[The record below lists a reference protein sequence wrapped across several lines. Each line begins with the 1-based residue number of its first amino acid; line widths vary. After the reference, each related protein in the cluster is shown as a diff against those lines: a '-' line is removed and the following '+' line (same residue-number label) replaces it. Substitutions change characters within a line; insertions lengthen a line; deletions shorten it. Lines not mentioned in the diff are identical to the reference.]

1 MLCNKNIIFLGKI
14 MKKVL
19 TIAGSDC
26 IGGAGIQADLKTFS
40 AFKTYGMSVVTAVVA
55 ENSFSVNDIF
65 EVSSN
70 SIKSQLNSVF
80 DDIAPD
86 AIKIGM
92 LGNIETMIVIS
103 EFLKE
108 KKNQYPNIKI
118 VIDPVMYAKNGAAL
132 MDIKNMSSLI
142 EHILP
147 LADILTP
154 NIAEAKHLS
163 NINIKSIEDMKIA
176 AKEIFNHSK
185 TAVLIK
191 GGDSFDALDIL
202 YDGKSFKMFETPKI
216 STKNTHGTG
225 CTFSSAIAA
234 NLALENSLE
243 NSIKIAK
250 DYIFEAIKNAP
261 NLGSGN
267 GPVNHFFKF

>member
-26 IGGAGIQADLKTFS
+26 IGGASIQADLKTFS
-40 AFKTYGMSVVTAVVA
+40 AFKTYGMSVVTGVVA
-55 ENSFSVNDIF
+55 ENRFSVNDIF

-103 EFLKE
+103 EFLKK

-132 MDIKNMSSLI
+132 MDIKNRS
-142 EHILP
+142 E
-147 LADILTP
+147 
-154 NIAEAKHLS
+154 
-163 NINIKSIEDMKIA
+163 
-176 AKEIFNHSK
+176 
-185 TAVLIK
+185 
-191 GGDSFDALDIL
+191 
-202 YDGKSFKMFETPKI
+202 
-216 STKNTHGTG
+216 
-225 CTFSSAIAA
+225 
-234 NLALENSLE
+234 
-243 NSIKIAK
+243 
-250 DYIFEAIKNAP
+250 
-261 NLGSGN
+261 
-267 GPVNHFFKF
+267 